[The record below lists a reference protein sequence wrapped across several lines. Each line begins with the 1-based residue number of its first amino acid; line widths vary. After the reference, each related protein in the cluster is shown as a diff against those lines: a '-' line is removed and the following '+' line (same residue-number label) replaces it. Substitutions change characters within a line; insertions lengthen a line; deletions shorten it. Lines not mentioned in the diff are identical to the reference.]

1 MSLVIDGEAGTI
13 TVPSATLTSLVTL
26 AVERVDGIRVRRG
39 RRHVEV
45 EIADGRAQVTLELAA
60 RYGEI
65 LPELARQVQEQV
77 TDALTTMCGVVVET
91 VDVEVE
97 EIE

>member
-1 MSLVIDGEAGTI
+1 MSLVVEGERGTI
-13 TVPSATLTSLVTL
+13 TVTSATLASLVTQ
-26 AVERVDGIRVRRG
+26 AVERVDGARVRRG
-39 RRHVEV
+39 RRGIDVEV
-45 EIADGRAQVTLELAA
+45 DGGRARVTLDLAA

-65 LPELARQVQEQV
+65 LPELARHVQEEV
-77 TDALTTMCGVVVET
+77 TDALATMCGVVVDA

>member
-1 MSLVIDGEAGTI
+1 VSYVVDGERGTI
-13 TVPSATLTSLVTL
+13 TVPAATLAELVTS
-26 AVERVDGIRVRRG
+26 AVERVDGVRVRRR

-45 EIADGRAQVTLELAA
+45 EIAGGRARVSLELVA
-60 RYGEI
+60 RYGEV
-65 LPELARQVQEQV
+65 LPELARHVQEEV
-77 TDALTTMCGVVVET
+77 TDALTTMCGVVVDA

>member
-1 MSLVIDGEAGTI
+1 MSFVVDGERGTI
-13 TVPSATLTSLVTL
+13 TVPAATLAALVTS
-26 AVERVDGIRVRRG
+26 AVERVDGARVRRR

-45 EIADGRAQVTLELAA
+45 EIAGGRARVSLELVA

-65 LPELARQVQEQV
+65 LPELARQVQEEV
-77 TDALTTMCGVVVET
+77 TDALTTMCGVVVDA

-97 EIE
+97 EVE